1 MKKIQIPNVG
11 EVRWF
16 EEDQEI
22 GTVVI
27 CEVGT
32 KFGYVAEGAH
42 VSDSIYYD
50 KKTGYA
56 YLASLT
62 EALESLKDYYEFHN
76 DVADWLDENIA
87 DEEPESDEPGESV
100 TIKHLESDKA
110 TRAVK
115 SQNPT
120 HQEVSGF
127 ITAIFDEFAKDAK
140 QSNDKIFL

>member
-27 CEVGT
+27 CEVET

-87 DEEPESDEPGESV
+87 DEPESDEPV
-100 TIKHLESDKA
+100 TIQPLESDKA
-110 TRAVK
+110 TRVLK

-120 HQEVSGF
+120 HREVSDF

-140 QSNDKIFL
+140 QPSDKIFL

>member
-87 DEEPESDEPGESV
+87 DEDSEEPE
-100 TIKHLESDKA
+100 TINRIQPVKA
-110 TRAVK
+110 SNATK
-115 SQNPT
+115 PSNPT

>member
-27 CEVGT
+27 CEVET
-32 KFGYVAEGAH
+32 KFGYVVEGAH
-42 VSDSIYYD
+42 VSDSVYYD

-76 DVADWLDENIA
+76 DVADWLDENNGDDG
-87 DEEPESDEPGESV
+87 DEEVETIQPLESV
-100 TIKHLESDKA
+100 KA
-110 TRAVK
+110 TGVLK
-115 SQNPT
+115 SQNPA
-120 HQEVSGF
+120 HQEVSDF